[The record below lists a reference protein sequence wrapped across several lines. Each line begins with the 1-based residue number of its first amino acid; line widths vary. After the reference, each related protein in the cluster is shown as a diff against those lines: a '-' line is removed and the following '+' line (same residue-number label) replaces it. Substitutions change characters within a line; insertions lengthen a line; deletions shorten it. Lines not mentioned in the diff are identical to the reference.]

1 MTNFIL
7 NLRKLLKRLAA
18 LQTKR
23 LQAKTIKASDSIL
36 KAQEVRERAT
46 NDADKD
52 REYLIAQAIES
63 SRMKMKRANEVAATK
78 IDKADKTINA
88 NRKDI
93 NALKSI

>member
-63 SRMKMKRANEVAATK
+63 SRKKKEAANEVAATK